1 MKKGKNCHL
10 RLLIESVMVGRKKI
24 CAACEGKSCG
34 PAATFTLIIIYRAA
48 FVKPFAGEK
57 KIFILKFYATFI
69 FTLAKDRAVR

>member
-1 MKKGKNCHL
+1 
-10 RLLIESVMVGRKKI
+10 V
-24 CAACEGKSCG
+24 GKSCG

-57 KIFILKFYATFI
+57 KIFIGKFYATFI